1 MLRPADLRRFQTMN
15 ERNLAMTVQQRALEL
30 GMDARL
36 ITLSVVE
43 YLMDLYIEANAD
55 SLSITDTPS
64 GGRVILRRQSE

>member
-1 MLRPADLRRFQTMN
+1 MLRQADLRRFQTMN
-15 ERNLAMTVQQRALEL
+15 ERNLAMTVQRRALEL

-55 SLSITDTPS
+55 SLSVTDTPS